1 MSFKKAFVIVLVL
14 HVALY
19 GFLKLR
25 NYSDKMAREAKY
37 NEIAS
42 RVNDGADIWNNQGRK
57 LQVVAVPK
65 PKIKKEEKSFKDYF
79 VDITAYII
87 NKSREF
93 YGMLLTI
100 PPAIDY
106 QTKDT
111 LDKIEKKIN
120 KPVQS
125 KPIIKSK
132 PKSTPSPTP
141 LVTVIYK
148 HTRVIEQDT
157 IKKTPKITREETSS
171 IYIPASSSS
180 PPPSSP
186 QPRLR
191 PVKLYP
197 PPNFN

>member
-1 MSFKKAFVIVLVL
+1 
-14 HVALY
+14 
-19 GFLKLR
+19 
-25 NYSDKMAREAKY
+25 MAREAKY

-42 RVNDGADIWNNQGRK
+42 RVSDSTDIWNNQGRK

-79 VDITAYII
+79 VDTVAYSI
-87 NKSREF
+87 NEGREF
-93 YGMLLTI
+93 YGTLFTI
-100 PPAIDY
+100 PRAIEY
-106 QTKDT
+106 QAKDT
-111 LDKIEKKIN
+111 LDRIEKKIN

-125 KPIIKSK
+125 KPNIKPK
-132 PKSTPSPTP
+132 PKSIPSPTP

-157 IKKTPKITREETSS
+157 IKKASKITREEMNS
-171 IYIPASSSS
+171 IYIPASSS
-180 PPPSSP
+180 PPP

-191 PVKLYP
+191 PVKLCP

>member
-14 HVALY
+14 HGALY

-25 NYSDKMAREAKY
+25 SYSDKMAREAKY
-37 NEIAS
+37 NEIAA
-42 RVNDGADIWNNQGRK
+42 RVNDSADIWNNQGRK

-65 PKIKKEEKSFKDYF
+65 PKVKKEEKSFKDYF
-79 VDITAYII
+79 VDITAYTI

-111 LDKIEKKIN
+111 IDKIEKKIN

-125 KPIIKSK
+125 KPIIKPK

-141 LVTVIYK
+141 FVTVVYK
-148 HTRVIEQDT
+148 HTRVVEQDI
-157 IKKTPKITREETSS
+157 IKKTPKITREEMSS
-171 IYIPASSSS
+171 IYIPESLS
-180 PPPSSP
+180 PP

-191 PVKLYP
+191 AVKLYP

>member
-14 HVALY
+14 HGALY

-25 NYSDKMAREAKY
+25 SYSDKMAREAKY
-37 NEIAS
+37 NEIAA
-42 RVNDGADIWNNQGRK
+42 RVNDSADIWNNQGRK

-65 PKIKKEEKSFKDYF
+65 PKVKKEEKSFKDYF
-79 VDITAYII
+79 VDITAYTI

-111 LDKIEKKIN
+111 IDKIEKKIN

-125 KPIIKSK
+125 KPIIKPK

-141 LVTVIYK
+141 LVTVVYK

-171 IYIPASSSS
+171 IYIPASSS
-180 PPPSSP
+180 PPSSP

-191 PVKLYP
+191 PVMLCP

>member
-1 MSFKKAFVIVLVL
+1 
-14 HVALY
+14 
-19 GFLKLR
+19 
-25 NYSDKMAREAKY
+25 MAREAREEQLSARY
-37 NEIAS
+37 NDS
-42 RVNDGADIWNNQGRK
+42 TDIWNNQGKKPR
-57 LQVVAVPK
+57 VVAVPK

-79 VDITAYII
+79 DDITAYII

-93 YGMLLTI
+93 YGMLFTI
-100 PPAIDY
+100 PPVIDY

-125 KPIIKSK
+125 KPIIKPK

-157 IKKTPKITREETSS
+157 IKNTPKITREETSS
-171 IYIPASSSS
+171 IYIPASSS
-180 PPPSSP
+180 PLPS

-191 PVKLYP
+191 PVKLCP